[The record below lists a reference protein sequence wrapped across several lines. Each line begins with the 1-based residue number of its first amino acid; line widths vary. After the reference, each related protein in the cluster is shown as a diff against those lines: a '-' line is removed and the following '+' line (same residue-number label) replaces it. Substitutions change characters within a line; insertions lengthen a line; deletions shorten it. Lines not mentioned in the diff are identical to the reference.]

1 MGLRAVLNESSEVE
15 GLFKQKQDRSA
26 LRSKTANYCFL
37 DDLQVTTYQ
46 ELCKAALKTHQALFS
61 SLKVSLQIALLELYN
76 LERIMRYLNDFRKS
90 EEKKRL
96 KKN

>member
-1 MGLRAVLNESSEVE
+1 MSPVKWRGCSNKNKIVLLCEA
-15 GLFKQKQDRSA
+15 KQ
-26 LRSKTANYCFL
+26 LHYCFL

-90 EEKKRL
+90 EEKKR
-96 KKN
+96 